1 LPTGRLRFAGP
12 APGGP
17 EAGQRDNVSLLSRC
31 RIDRYNQFAGS
42 RVMQPL
48 RQVDRPPAGAAP
60 GAAQRQ
66 AACLFRLI

>member
-1 LPTGRLRFAGP
+1 LSTGRLRFAGP

-17 EAGQRDNVSLLSRC
+17 EAGVRRDNVSLLSRC
-31 RIDRYNQFAGS
+31 RTDRYNQFAGS

-48 RQVDRPPAGAAP
+48 RQVDRPPAGAVP

-66 AACLFRLI
+66 AACLFRL

>member
-1 LPTGRLRFAGP
+1 V
-12 APGGP
+12 
-17 EAGQRDNVSLLSRC
+17 QRDNVSLLSRC

-48 RQVDRPPAGAAP
+48 RQVDRPPAGAVP